1 MSNYVCAV
9 GDYMPSDPNEPVMD
23 LLLQQYKRVIVE
35 SLITSFGLDF
45 LVQDQYGGDV
55 DTIHNVRQVGQAPEM
70 TYKNARNAAAYENH
84 GKYDIN
90 EYHRD
95 PRYKEINRQIS
106 QQKKLELCGMPIRAT
121 K

>member
-1 MSNYVCAV
+1 MSK
-9 GDYMPSDPNEPVMD
+9 MSE
-23 LLLQQYKRVIVE
+23 
-35 SLITSFGLDF
+35 LDF